1 MIPSTLQTSRCL
13 QVGVCSLVLGISSL
27 LMGAGSAFATSHS
40 ITMSDSITDFIY
52 VEQGGGGNGPQNGIN
67 ERYVGGFDFSS
78 NPDYAAFLEWQL
90 VNAIMSV
97 TLDPEHKGFKTDGLH
112 IGGVLDGTQEVIGLP
127 EIFYHKTPGLGL
139 TVPPIVKG
147 DDSDTV
153 TYVFDLLDFYSASD
167 VLSHLT
173 GGDLDGGLWLR
184 TGDDAFTISASLELT
199 AVQNPEPASLVLL
212 GSGLIGMAA
221 WRFRKTRQNQ

>member
-1 MIPSTLQTSRCL
+1 MIQSTLQTSRCL

-27 LMGAGSAFATSHS
+27 LMGAGSAFATSV
-40 ITMSDSITDFIY
+40 TVSDSITDFIY
-52 VEQGGGGNGPQNGIN
+52 VEQGGGGSGPQNGID

-78 NPDYAAFLEWQL
+78 NPDYAAFSGMNLHS
-90 VNAIMSV
+90 AIVSV
-97 TLDPEHKGFKTDGLH
+97 TLDPEHKGFKSDGLWV
-112 IGGVLDGTQEVIGLP
+112 GGVKDLTDEVIGLP
-127 EIFYHKTPGLGL
+127 EIFYHKSLGLGL
-139 TVPPIVKG
+139 PVPTILPG

-153 TYVFDLLDFYSASD
+153 TYVFDLLDFYSAND

-173 GGDLDGGLWLR
+173 GGDLNGGLWLR
-184 TGDDAFTISASLELT
+184 TGDDAFTTSASLELT

>member
-1 MIPSTLQTSRCL
+1 MIQSTLQTSRCF

-52 VEQGGGGNGPQNGIN
+52 VEQGGGGGGPQNGID

-78 NPDYAAFLEWQL
+78 NPDYAAFSGMNLFS
-90 VNAIMSV
+90 AIVSV

-139 TVPPIVKG
+139 PVPPIVKG

-184 TGDDAFTISASLELT
+184 TGDDAFSISASLELT